1 MENKQN
7 NYCII
12 LAGGVGRRLWPVSSE
27 TQPKQFIDFFG
38 TGRTL
43 LQQTYDRFADIM
55 PESHIFVS
63 TFENYVE
70 TVKQQLPQLP
80 LENIL
85 PEPVQLNTAPS
96 SIWATWHVVI
106 RDPKANLVVTP
117 ADQIILRE
125 ERFKEQILKG
135 LDYVD
140 SHDTFLAMGVKPTQP
155 NTAYGYIQKGK
166 SLNNA
171 DLYAV
176 KSFTE
181 KPELDYAQMFME
193 SGEFLWNTG
202 LFLWKGET
210 MGCFFD
216 HVRGRT
222 TPASV
227 ENLAQ
232 QMLTI
237 AEEMDYVRSTF
248 PGEVPRSLDLLIL
261 EHCEN
266 VAVQECD
273 FGWADVGCWPEVHA
287 AMHTDADGN
296 AVSGDSQV
304 IFSGSKDCMV
314 VLPNGMKAVV
324 AGLDNFLVAQKEGM
338 LMICPNTNSDLI
350 RKLINEA
357 RMNLF

>member
-38 TGRTL
+38 TGKTL

-140 SHDTFLAMGVKPTQP
+140 SQDR
-155 NTAYGYIQKGK
+155 K
-166 SLNNA
+166 STRLN
-171 DLYAV
+171 
-176 KSFTE
+176 S
-181 KPELDYAQMFME
+181 
-193 SGEFLWNTG
+193 S
-202 LFLWKGET
+202 
-210 MGCFFD
+210 
-216 HVRGRT
+216 
-222 TPASV
+222 
-227 ENLAQ
+227 
-232 QMLTI
+232 
-237 AEEMDYVRSTF
+237 
-248 PGEVPRSLDLLIL
+248 
-261 EHCEN
+261 
-266 VAVQECD
+266 
-273 FGWADVGCWPEVHA
+273 
-287 AMHTDADGN
+287 HT
-296 AVSGDSQV
+296 S
-304 IFSGSKDCMV
+304 
-314 VLPNGMKAVV
+314 
-324 AGLDNFLVAQKEGM
+324 
-338 LMICPNTNSDLI
+338 
-350 RKLINEA
+350 
-357 RMNLF
+357 

>member
-1 MENKQN
+1 
-7 NYCII
+7 
-12 LAGGVGRRLWPVSSE
+12 
-27 TQPKQFIDFFG
+27 
-38 TGRTL
+38 
-43 LQQTYDRFADIM
+43 M

-210 MGCFFD
+210 MGHFFD

-273 FGWADVGCWPEVHA
+273 FGCADRGECA
-287 AMHTDADGN
+287 G
-296 AVSGDSQV
+296 
-304 IFSGSKDCMV
+304 
-314 VLPNGMKAVV
+314 VLCK
-324 AGLDNFLVAQKEGM
+324 LTLC
-338 LMICPNTNSDLI
+338 LCPKCGILI
-350 RKLINEA
+350 KLRNY
-357 RMNLF
+357 FCKQ